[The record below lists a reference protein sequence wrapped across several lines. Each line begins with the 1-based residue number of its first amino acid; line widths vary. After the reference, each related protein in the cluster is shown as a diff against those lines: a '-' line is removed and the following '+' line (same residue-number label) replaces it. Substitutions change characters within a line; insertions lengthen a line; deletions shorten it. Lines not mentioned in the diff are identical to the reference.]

1 MIVNFLRFDLGH
13 QEGGE
18 IVGVTLTRGANVRLL
33 DSSNFSDYTAG
44 RSYRYQGGLAQ
55 QSPVRIGI
63 PSSGIW
69 HLIVDM
75 QGLRGS
81 PDASVRVL
89 QG

>member
-1 MIVNFLRFDLGH
+1 MNFLNFDLGH
-13 QEGGE
+13 QQGGE
-18 IVGVTLTRGANVRLL
+18 MVEVTLTRGANVRLL
-33 DSSNFSDYTAG
+33 DSSNCSNYKA
-44 RSYRYQGGLAQ
+44 RRAYRCYGGLAK

-81 PDASVRVL
+81 TDASVRVL